1 MTLVW
6 ATVRSAACDAFVHV
20 EAISPLPKADKQ
32 DRKRWS
38 KSSRAAELTISSP
51 YKRTLETSKAQAI
64 ALVGLRSVVGLQK
77 RFWMCKLKDRN
88 CPKTSS
94 PLKDRNPKPIG
105 QSQSACPQCKFVYVD
120 ANDPKADEDWIRCKK
135 EVSRDVVSRVVR

>member
-51 YKRTLETSKAQAI
+51 YKRALETSKVQAST
-64 ALVGLRSVVGLQK
+64 SVPM
-77 RFWMCKLKDRN
+77 W
-88 CPKTSS
+88 
-94 PLKDRNPKPIG
+94 
-105 QSQSACPQCKFVYVD
+105 
-120 ANDPKADEDWIRCKK
+120 
-135 EVSRDVVSRVVR
+135 